1 MAIRFGW
8 PGCMQFSCRVERPS
22 YSWHFEKCLGLD
34 MCSVVEHLP
43 SVRQPRF
50 KYFCSR
56 KKRKKREKRQKTGR
70 GWREKEDGRKG
81 WRRTESRE
89 RKRVKKDEEEGEILP
104 FQGSPWWEGLANT
117 LLSHCRMMRQ
127 PLCLVSFF
135 YFLKTEVWS
144 FVCLTDLLLYTNIW
158 QTIAYCILK
167 MKTSVNYV
175 LGPLCYDV
183 HIISSCSFSH

>member
-1 MAIRFGW
+1 
-8 PGCMQFSCRVERPS
+8 
-22 YSWHFEKCLGLD
+22 

-43 SVRQPRF
+43 SVRQPWF

-104 FQGSPWWEGLANT
+104 FQGSPW
-117 LLSHCRMMRQ
+117 
-127 PLCLVSFF
+127 
-135 YFLKTEVWS
+135 
-144 FVCLTDLLLYTNIW
+144 
-158 QTIAYCILK
+158 
-167 MKTSVNYV
+167 
-175 LGPLCYDV
+175 
-183 HIISSCSFSH
+183 